1 VYRGDAFPKEHRG
14 TLFVGEVANN
24 LVWHGSVT
32 YSGLT
37 ANAKRV
43 ETDQEFLASTDN
55 WFRPAQFA
63 NAPDGTLYV
72 IDHYREIIE
81 TIESIPPLIL
91 KHLHIESG
99 VNHGRIYRVVPE
111 NFKRRALPRLS
122 KATTPELVKLLEHP
136 NGWHRDTA
144 ARLLYQ
150 RQDATAV
157 PLLQKLVRDT
167 KSALAAMH
175 ALYALEGL
183 NALQVGD
190 VLGA

>member
-81 TIESIPPLIL
+81 TIESIPPVIL

-99 VNHGRIYRVVPE
+99 VNHGRIWRVVPE
-111 NFKRRALPRLS
+111 GFKRPALPRLS
-122 KATTPELVKLLEHP
+122 KATTAELVKLLEHP
-136 NGWHRDTA
+136 SGWHRDTA

-150 RQDATAV
+150 KQEINAWPALVKLAKESRS
-157 PLLQKLVRDT
+157 PLGRL
-167 KSALAAMH
+167 H
-175 ALYALEGL
+175 ALCALDGIGL
-183 NALQVGD
+183 IQ
-190 VLGA
+190 